1 MIRRQNRSMT
11 QAQSTTPRRELD
23 RRTADGIVVTLL
35 WDPITGS
42 VSVALNDT
50 RADDAYEFEVPPHG
64 ALAAF
69 HHPYAYAIGDGGDR
83 EVVV

>member
-1 MIRRQNRSMT
+1 MIRKPNRSMPK
-11 QAQSTTPRRELD
+11 AQSTPPRRELD
-23 RRTADGIVVTLL
+23 RRAGDGIVVTLL
-35 WDPITGS
+35 WDPATGR

-50 RADDAYEFEVPPHG
+50 RADDAYEFEVPPDE

-69 HHPYAYAIGDGGDR
+69 HHPYVYAIGGGGDR